1 MTDSIPELPF
11 IKDQQLTDLLRTIK
25 QFQWRM
31 KEPDLMSASYAEA
44 CEILQDEFPEFS
56 KNYNSIFLMLM
67 RGDKYDA
74 LATVLY
80 YRSKVA
86 NGEMQEEKLANMVAD
101 KYIPKELRA

>member
-11 IKDQQLTDLLRTIK
+11 IKDQQLMELLFTIK
-25 QFQWRM
+25 QFQSRM

-56 KNYNSIFLMLM
+56 KNYNSIFLMLL
-67 RGDKYDA
+67 RGDKYDT

-80 YRSKVA
+80 HRSRVL
-86 NGEMQEEKLANMVAD
+86 NGEIQEEELANMLAD
-101 KYIPKELRA
+101 KYIPKELRV